1 MNMTGRRYIAYGSN
15 LNRGQMALR
24 CPDAKVVGTGEI
36 KDYELL
42 FRGNRNGA
50 VATVEPKKGESV
62 PVLIWEISPRDEFNL
77 DRYEGYPRLYGKEM
91 LEVEMDGKR
100 EKMMAYTMTDGYAM
114 GVPSE
119 HYLATIRT
127 GYQEAG
133 FDEDVLMA
141 GVEKS
146 RERMKQEMEAERM
159 EEAPW
164 SQQLPPGYVLFRR
177 RQCIWHS
184 MEGKCRMECL
194 QIIRLMSAR
203 CRKVLQSWMPY

>member
-15 LNRGQMALR
+15 LNRAQMALR

-100 EKMMAYTMTDGYAM
+100 EKMMAYTM
-114 GVPSE
+114 
-119 HYLATIRT
+119 
-127 GYQEAG
+127 Q
-133 FDEDVLMA
+133 
-141 GVEKS
+141 
-146 RERMKQEMEAERM
+146 
-159 EEAPW
+159 
-164 SQQLPPGYVLFRR
+164 
-177 RQCIWHS
+177 
-184 MEGKCRMECL
+184 
-194 QIIRLMSAR
+194 R
-203 CRKVLQSWMPY
+203 CRLFSSISSQERITVSFDTVPPIVPG

>member
-100 EKMMAYTMTDGYAM
+100 GENDGIYHD
-114 GVPSE
+114 GWVCHGSPFG
-119 HYLATIRT
+119 T
-127 GYQEAG
+127 
-133 FDEDVLMA
+133 
-141 GVEKS
+141 
-146 RERMKQEMEAERM
+146 
-159 EEAPW
+159 
-164 SQQLPPGYVLFRR
+164 LPCYHPHRISGGR
-177 RQCIWHS
+177 I
-184 MEGKCRMECL
+184 
-194 QIIRLMSAR
+194 
-203 CRKVLQSWMPY
+203 

>member
-24 CPDAKVVGTGEI
+24 CPVAKVVGTGEI

-77 DRYEGYPRLYGKEM
+77 DRYEGYPRLYGKEI

-100 EKMMAYTMTDGYAM
+100 EKMMAYTMTEGYAM

-164 SQQLPPGYVLFRR
+164 SQQLPL
-177 RQCIWHS
+177 
-184 MEGKCRMECL
+184 
-194 QIIRLMSAR
+194 
-203 CRKVLQSWMPY
+203 